1 MISTTD
7 PALAGSWG
15 YDSRGNTTALVGEA
29 RSYDASDRHRRTEK
43 GSVWVQ
49 YVRDVTDRIVQRQT
63 SDPSDPVVRYSYSAS
78 GDTADLTSNGSNQ
91 VVEATIGLPGG
102 VLYTFRPASPGGP
115 PG

>member
-1 MISTTD
+1 VISTTD